1 MARRLQ
7 GGSKEL
13 TLERSSNVTWQKGN
27 LSRAQRWQSLGV
39 RGATVWLTGLPASG
53 KSTVGAA
60 LEERLVSGGR
70 FAYLLDGDN
79 MRHGLCADLGFSDAD
94 RAQNVSRVGELARLF
109 ADAGAIAIVAL
120 VSPMDA
126 ARCAV
131 RDSHARCGLPFLEVF
146 VDTPLE
152 VCMARDPK
160 ALYAKARAGEI
171 HGFTG
176 VDGPYEPP
184 CRPDLRLTPELE
196 LAAAVGSVLEL
207 LDISSDPAPRRNE
220 ARLGA
225 AGGSGSA
232 GIRLIHKQN
241 GVQ

>member
-1 MARRLQ
+1 M
-7 GGSKEL
+7 EH
-13 TLERSSNVTWQKGN
+13 SSNVTWQDGN
-27 LSRAQRWQSLGV
+27 LSRAQRWQSLGL
-39 RGATVWLTGLPASG
+39 RGSTVWLTGLPASG
-53 KSTVGAA
+53 KSTIGAA
-60 LEERLVSGGR
+60 LEERLVRLGR

-131 RDSHARCGLPFLEVF
+131 RESHARCGLRFIEVF

-160 ALYAKARAGEI
+160 ALYAKARAGQI

-176 VDGPYEPP
+176 IDAPYEPP
-184 CRPDLRLTPELE
+184 SRPDLTLPPELE
-196 LAAAVGSVLEL
+196 VPAAVATVLEL
-207 LDISSDPAPRRNE
+207 LDICDESASRRSE
-220 ARLGA
+220 ERLGA
-225 AGGSGSA
+225 AGGSRSA
-232 GIRLIHKQN
+232 GIRLIHNQN
-241 GVQ
+241 GVQT

>member
-1 MARRLQ
+1 
-7 GGSKEL
+7 
-13 TLERSSNVTWQKGN
+13 
-27 LSRAQRWQSLGV
+27 
-39 RGATVWLTGLPASG
+39 
-53 KSTVGAA
+53 
-60 LEERLVSGGR
+60 
-70 FAYLLDGDN
+70 

-131 RDSHARCGLPFLEVF
+131 RESHARCGLRFIEVF

-160 ALYAKARAGEI
+160 ALYAKARAGQI

-176 VDGPYEPP
+176 IDAPYEPP
-184 CRPDLRLTPELE
+184 SRPDLTLTPELE
-196 LAAAVGSVLEL
+196 VPAAVATVLEL
-207 LDISSDPAPRRNE
+207 LDICDESARRRSE
-220 ARLGA
+220 ERLGA
-225 AGGSGSA
+225 AGGSRSA
-232 GIRLIHKQN
+232 GIRLIHNQN
-241 GVQ
+241 GVQT

>member
-1 MARRLQ
+1 M
-7 GGSKEL
+7 EH
-13 TLERSSNVTWQKGN
+13 SSNVTWQDGN
-27 LSRAQRWQSLGV
+27 LSRAQRWQSLGL
-39 RGATVWLTGLPASG
+39 RGSTVWLTGLPASG
-53 KSTVGAA
+53 KSTIGAA
-60 LEERLVSGGR
+60 LEERLVRLGR

-131 RDSHARCGLPFLEVF
+131 RESHARCGLRFIEVF

-160 ALYAKARAGEI
+160 ALYAKARAGQI

-176 VDGPYEPP
+176 IDAPYEPP
-184 CRPDLRLTPELE
+184 SRPDLTLPPELE
-196 LAAAVGSVLEL
+196 VPAAVATVLEL
-207 LDISSDPAPRRNE
+207 LDICDESARRRSE
-220 ARLGA
+220 ERLGA
-225 AGGSGSA
+225 AGGSRSA
-232 GIRLIHKQN
+232 GIRLIHNQN
-241 GVQ
+241 GVQT

>member
-1 MARRLQ
+1 M
-7 GGSKEL
+7 EH
-13 TLERSSNVTWQKGN
+13 SSNVTWQDGN
-27 LSRAQRWQSLGV
+27 LSRAQRWQSLGL

-53 KSTVGAA
+53 KSTIGAA
-60 LEERLVSGGR
+60 LEERLVRSGH

-94 RAQNVSRVGELARLF
+94 RAQNISRVGELARLF
-109 ADAGAIAIVAL
+109 ADAGALAIVAL

-131 RDSHARCGLPFLEVF
+131 RESHARCGLRFIEVF

-160 ALYAKARAGEI
+160 ALYAKARAGQI

-176 VDGPYEPP
+176 IDAPYEPP
-184 CRPDLRLTPELE
+184 SRPDLTLPPELE
-196 LAAAVGSVLEL
+196 VPAAVCAVLEL
-207 LDISSDPAPRRNE
+207 LDICDKSARRRSE
-220 ARLGA
+220 ERLGA
-225 AGGSGSA
+225 AGGSRSA
-232 GIRLIHKQN
+232 GIRLIHNQN
-241 GVQ
+241 GVQT

>member
-1 MARRLQ
+1 M
-7 GGSKEL
+7 EH
-13 TLERSSNVTWQKGN
+13 SSNVTWQDGN
-27 LSRAQRWQSLGV
+27 LSRAQRWQSLGL
-39 RGATVWLTGLPASG
+39 RGSTVWLTGLPASG
-53 KSTVGAA
+53 KSTIGAA
-60 LEERLVSGGR
+60 LEERLVRLGR

-131 RDSHARCGLPFLEVF
+131 RESHARCGLRFIEVF

-160 ALYAKARAGEI
+160 ALYAKARAGQI

-176 VDGPYEPP
+176 IDAPYEPP
-184 CRPDLRLTPELE
+184 SRPDLTLPPELE
-196 LAAAVGSVLEL
+196 VPAAVATVLEL
-207 LDISSDPAPRRNE
+207 LDICDESAGRRSE
-220 ARLGA
+220 ERLGA
-225 AGGSGSA
+225 AGGSRSA
-232 GIRLIHKQN
+232 GIRLIHNQN
-241 GVQ
+241 GVQT

>member
-1 MARRLQ
+1 M
-7 GGSKEL
+7 EH
-13 TLERSSNVTWQKGN
+13 SSNVTWQDGN
-27 LSRAQRWQSLGV
+27 LSRGQRWHSLGI

-53 KSTVGAA
+53 KSTIGAA
-60 LEERLVSGGR
+60 LEERLVRSGR

-126 ARCAV
+126 ARCSV
-131 RDSHARCGLPFLEVF
+131 RESHARCGLRFIEVF

-152 VCMARDPK
+152 VCIARDPK
-160 ALYAKARAGEI
+160 ALYAKARTGEI

-176 VDGPYEPP
+176 IDAPYEPP
-184 CRPDLRLTPELE
+184 STPDLTLTPELE
-196 LAAAVGSVLEL
+196 VPAAVGAVLEL
-207 LDISSDPAPRRNE
+207 LDICDESARRRSE
-220 ARLGA
+220 ERHGA
-225 AGGSGSA
+225 A
-232 GIRLIHKQN
+232 GIRLIHNQN
-241 GVQ
+241 GVQR

>member
-1 MARRLQ
+1 M
-7 GGSKEL
+7 EH
-13 TLERSSNVTWQKGN
+13 SSNVTWQDGN
-27 LSRAQRWQSLGV
+27 LSRAQRWQSLGL
-39 RGATVWLTGLPASG
+39 RGSTVWLTGLPASG
-53 KSTVGAA
+53 KSTIGAA
-60 LEERLVSGGR
+60 LEERLVRLGR

-131 RDSHARCGLPFLEVF
+131 RESHARCGLRFIEVF

-160 ALYAKARAGEI
+160 ALYAKARAGQI

-176 VDGPYEPP
+176 IDAPYEPP
-184 CRPDLRLTPELE
+184 SRPDLTLPPELE
-196 LAAAVGSVLEL
+196 VPAAVATVLEL
-207 LDISSDPAPRRNE
+207 LDICDESARRRSE
-220 ARLGA
+220 ERLGA
-225 AGGSGSA
+225 AGGSRSV
-232 GIRLIHKQN
+232 GIRLIHNQN
-241 GVQ
+241 GVQT

>member
-1 MARRLQ
+1 M
-7 GGSKEL
+7 EH
-13 TLERSSNVTWQKGN
+13 SSNVTWQDGN
-27 LSRAQRWQSLGV
+27 LSRAQRWQSLGL

-53 KSTVGAA
+53 KSTIGAA
-60 LEERLVSGGR
+60 LEERLVRSGR

-94 RAQNVSRVGELARLF
+94 RAQNVSRIGELARLF

-131 RDSHARCGLPFLEVF
+131 RESHARCGLWFIEVF

-160 ALYAKARAGEI
+160 ALYAKARAGQI

-176 VDGPYEPP
+176 IDAPYEPP
-184 CRPDLRLTPELE
+184 SRPDLTLPPELE
-196 LAAAVGSVLEL
+196 VPAAVGAVLEL
-207 LDISSDPAPRRNE
+207 LDICDESARRRSE
-220 ARLGA
+220 ERLGA
-225 AGGSGSA
+225 AGGPRSA
-232 GIRLIHKQN
+232 GIRLIHNQN
-241 GVQ
+241 GVQT